1 MNKAFGLKFWS
12 STLENHTGFPTSPV
26 RLYFDILEKATIINK
41 TSNTAK
47 NKERGKKCQTKEQM
61 FSTKIQSQD
70 CDK

>member
-1 MNKAFGLKFWS
+1 M
-12 STLENHTGFPTSPV
+12 LENHTGFPTSPV

-47 NKERGKKCQTKEQM
+47 KKNGERDKKCQAKKQM